1 MIPGW
6 ELAVKSMKPNEVA
19 EVVCRS
25 EYAFGDSAGYEDKIP
40 PGSTIVTRL
49 QLLDWRSLK
58 GAGSTDVEG
67 KETRLRVGLDWVVG
81 WVFVWVVG
89 RTALTA

>member
-6 ELAVKSMKPNEVA
+6 ELAVASMRPNELA

-25 EYAFGDSAGYEDKIP
+25 DYAFGDSAGYEDKIP
-40 PGSTIVTRL
+40 PGATIVTRL

-58 GAGSTDVEG
+58 GAGSTDVQGE
-67 KETRLRVGLDWVVG
+67 LASRVD
-81 WVFVWVVG
+81 
-89 RTALTA
+89 

>member
-6 ELAVKSMKPNEVA
+6 ELAVASMKPNEIA

-25 EYAFGDSAGYEDKIP
+25 EYAFGAAEGYEDKIP
-40 PGSTIVTRL
+40 PGATIVTRL

-58 GAGSTDVEG
+58 GAGSTDVQGAWFGGEG
-67 KETRLRVGLDWVVG
+67 EGV
-81 WVFVWVVG
+81 
-89 RTALTA
+89 